1 MFNKLTL
8 QSRLEEWDQYRHWR
22 LLSAD
27 IYLLVYD
34 AESQASFNFIKV
46 NTISPYAMKYQLEK
60 LEAAKA
66 A

>member
-1 MFNKLTL
+1 MSNKLTL

-46 NTISPYAMKYQLEK
+46 KTISPYIMKYK
-60 LEAAKA
+60 
-66 A
+66 